1 MPISSDTVH
10 LHRLD
15 LGRAPSNDSWRL
27 LDDAER
33 SRACRFL
40 SNELRRQWTVAR
52 AGLRSILSTYCDY
65 PAAQLEFGHGIFG
78 KPVLS
83 GRASRSG
90 ITFNLSHSGRMAV
103 VAVGIYADLGIDV
116 ERKKHI
122 RDWGGIARRFFSSS
136 ENEALMAVERS
147 SRIDAFFDCWTRK
160 EAVIKATGE
169 GLHAKLDEFD
179 VSLSPDA
186 MIRVIADYS
195 DEQKYIGWRLQSFK
209 LATGYTGALATP
221 DRNDFEMIDHGEWK
235 L

>member
-15 LGRAPSNDSWRL
+15 LGRAPSIDSWRL
-27 LDDAER
+27 LDEAER

-40 SNELRRQWTVAR
+40 SNEVRRQWTVAR
-52 AGLRSILSTYCDY
+52 AGLRSILSTYCSC
-65 PAAQLEFGHGIFG
+65 PAAELEFGQGCFG

-122 RDWGGIARRFFSSS
+122 RDWAGIARRFFSSN
-136 ENEALMAVERS
+136 ENKALMAVEQS

-160 EAVIKATGE
+160 EAIIKATGE
-169 GLHAKLDEFD
+169 GLHARLDEFD
-179 VSLSPDA
+179 VSLSPGA

-195 DEQKYIGWRLQSFK
+195 DEQKYIGWQLRSFK
-209 LATGYTGALATP
+209 LPPGYTGALATP
-221 DRNDFEMIDHGEWK
+221 DRNDVEMIDHGEWR